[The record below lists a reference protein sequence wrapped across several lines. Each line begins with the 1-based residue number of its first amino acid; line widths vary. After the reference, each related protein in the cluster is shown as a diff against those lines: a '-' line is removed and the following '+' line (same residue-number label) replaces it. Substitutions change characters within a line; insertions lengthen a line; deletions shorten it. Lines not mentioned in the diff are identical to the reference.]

1 MNKVKAFI
9 ERANDGSYSVYID
22 LDDNTLNYGIHG
34 EGETVEEALTDF
46 KASYADMKALYKE
59 EGKPFVEATFEFLY
73 DLPSFLQ
80 HYSNVFSYAGLSRLT
95 GVNQSQLSQYVQ
107 GYRKPTK
114 RTSMK
119 IQEKLHS
126 LSQELRQI
134 QFV

>member
-1 MNKVKAFI
+1 
-9 ERANDGSYSVYID
+9 VYID
-22 LDDNTLNYGIHG
+22 LDDKTLNYGIHG